1 LPITATG
8 GPKQYAA
15 SDGTGNVIGKITDHG
30 YEAEWMIFGLEGAQK
45 KLPLRIWAR
54 LHPDL
59 KNKPAFREFAIE
71 VLSHFQAITETNQP
85 IHDEISDSPAP
96 YRSDAD
102 KPLYTLVASS
112 EEGKCQWQKVFEWAA
127 KDSPLTFARE
137 HILIV

>member
-1 LPITATG
+1 MGSCQPTLPITATG

-59 KNKPAFREFAIE
+59 KNKPAFRELAIE
-71 VLSHFQAITETNQP
+71 VLSHFQAIAVLKPINQFMMRSP
-85 IHDEISDSPAP
+85 IHLLHIEAMQIS
-96 YRSDAD
+96 RC
-102 KPLYTLVASS
+102 TL
-112 EEGKCQWQKVFEWAA
+112 
-127 KDSPLTFARE
+127 
-137 HILIV
+137 